1 MAIVTSRG
9 FLDAGS
15 AGRLPTKEGGTVKLG
30 GVTREPVMGD
40 EGVLGFSETTNAP
53 HIKVTLVDTTAL
65 DKEKL
70 KNFVGE
76 TLVYSLNNGQ
86 QYVLTDAFIGNE
98 LELNIK
104 SGTLDV
110 EFYGTECIQQ
120 A

>member
-1 MAIVTSRG
+1 MIITSRG

-40 EGVLGFSETTNAP
+40 EGVLGHTETQIAP
-53 HIKVTLVDTTAL
+53 SIKVTLVDSSAL

-70 KNFVGE
+70 KNFAGE
-76 TLVYSLNNGQ
+76 TLVYSTNNGQ
-86 QYVLTDAFIGNE
+86 QFVLTDAFVSNE
-98 LELNIK
+98 LELNVK
-104 SGTLDV
+104 DGTLDV

-120 A
+120 S